1 MEIKKI
7 EHKRVTVLE
16 INGRIDSSTAG
27 EFEGA
32 VMRLIDSGNR
42 NIVLD
47 MSGVEFL
54 SSAGLRTMVNARK
67 ALQLGGAIKLA
78 EPSQRVQDTL
88 EIAGL
93 NVLFDAFADRES
105 AVGSF

>member
-1 MEIKKI
+1 MEINMI

-16 INGRIDSSTAG
+16 VSGRVDSSTATA
-27 EFEGA
+27 FEEA
-32 VMRLIDSGNR
+32 VMGLIDSGKR

-67 ALQLGGAIKLA
+67 ALQLGGAIRLA
-78 EPSQRVQDTL
+78 EPSQRVRDTL

-93 NVLFDAFADRES
+93 NVLFETFNDREA